1 MRRIFNDFPKNQP
14 TNITLDCTIL
24 HHELHLL
31 LPGLHKIGWTAW
43 LEYAL
48 GPGKSTEFNKKM

>member
-48 GPGKSTEFNKKM
+48 GPG